1 MIGAFYIDDIDIYA
15 RYGVV
20 ITSGGYNDLLCFPAL
35 KEPDA
40 NDWPEEDGVE
50 VDLDMPVLEAK
61 EVTISFAS
69 DHPDFRDFI
78 NDMGQPGY
86 RTLRITELDR
96 KWQLRLLSLPTYKDY
111 GRATSF
117 SLRFADDFPD
127 RTAKY
132 PQPSGSGIVLP
143 ESEYQIDKTSFSR
156 YGIEV
161 IGGWDDLQK
170 LPTVKKNLTRTFST
184 SDGQLYDVG
193 KLVYNSKETTLK
205 CCLYASSMAKF
216 WECYTAFFNDLI
228 QPQERSFYWGRT
240 EEQYP
245 CYYKKSSGFNVV
257 SLSNPVAV
265 EFNLTLVFTM
275 FRINETH
282 YILVTENG
290 KRLVT
295 ENGLYI
301 DMKYYGS

>member
-1 MIGAFYIDDIDIYA
+1 MNGAFYIDGIDIYA

-20 ITSGGYNDLLCFPAL
+20 ITNGGYNDLLCFPAL
-35 KEPDA
+35 KEPDF
-40 NDWPEEDGVE
+40 NDWPEEDGIE
-50 VDLDMPVLEAK
+50 VDLDKPTLEAK
-61 EVTISFAS
+61 EVAITFAS
-69 DHPDFRDFI
+69 NHPDFRDFLHDI
-78 NDMGQPGY
+78 GQPGY
-86 RTLRITELDR
+86 HILRITELDKEWR
-96 KWQLRLLSLPTYKDY
+96 LRLLYQPAHKDY
-111 GRATSF
+111 GKATTF
-117 SLRFADDFPD
+117 SLKFADDFPD
-127 RTAKY
+127 RVEKY
-132 PQPSGSGIVLP
+132 PQASGSGVTLP
-143 ESEYQIDKTSFSR
+143 VSEYQIDKIPLSR

-170 LPTVKKNLTRTFST
+170 LPTVKKNLTRSFAT

-193 KLVYNSKETTLK
+193 HLVYSSKETTLK

-216 WECYTAFFNDLI
+216 WECYSAFFNDLI

-245 CYYKKSSGFNVV
+245 CYYKKSSGFNVI

-265 EFNLTLVFTM
+265 EFSLTLVFTM

-282 YILVTENG
+282 YILVAENG

-295 ENGLYI
+295 EDGYYI